1 MSTARLGIYSE
12 LELQAARELIRELVR
27 AVRGYRL
34 YEGNHPTLSEMFLAL
49 RKKWDVATAGGPISL
64 RLTDREVLLD
74 EASVYRAASAGEM
87 VPSALFDNGVVGFVF
102 KRGAAPE
109 EVERLVGVLG
119 TDPESLPDIASLL
132 WEADLNHLQI
142 LLDADEIDDE
152 ADAEGPEDF
161 AEQVA
166 TMGEAGDPPAPPPLD
181 GEAAELAQILAQHA
195 QAAGHPALS
204 LSGPDAD
211 TVRRLVAE
219 DDHAG
224 TLRHAARV
232 IHSVART
239 ECTPEEAS
247 CVEKVLRSVVA
258 SLAAAGDLAGATEM
272 LERAR
277 RMAASAAPLEMRA
290 GEATLAAF
298 SEPAHL
304 SVFLHSLN
312 RVERLEPRPLAEC
325 FAHLDPS
332 AAGLVAGW
340 LLETRHPLAVTQ
352 AIRVFGQAAVEALV
366 PLYRGREGRGRD
378 RIAPALLELGTPEA
392 LAAVAAEFRT
402 LSEAHR
408 LQLVQVAERNDERAL
423 RRILVDALQDPVQRI
438 RTAAI
443 AGLKKSEAADL
454 APLLEGMLDSRVFES
469 RTNEECESFFL
480 MVARIGDEAVARA
493 LAPHCLPRSFTR
505 RFRAPGPLQILCIH
519 ALRRMRGPGP
529 RAVADEVRERA
540 PKAVREI
547 LDDPLADL

>member
-12 LELQAARELIRELVR
+12 LELQAARELVRELVR

-34 YEGNHPTLSEMFLAL
+34 YEGNHPTLAEMLLAL
-49 RKKWDVATAGGPISL
+49 RKKWDAATAGGPISL
-64 RLTDREVLLD
+64 RLTEREVLLD
-74 EASVYRAASAGEM
+74 EASVYKAASAGEM
-87 VPSALFDNGVVGFVF
+87 IPSVLFDHGVVGFVF
-102 KRGAAPE
+102 KRGLAPE
-109 EVERLVGVLG
+109 EAERLVGVLG
-119 TDPESLPDIASLL
+119 ADPEQLPDIASLL

-142 LLDADEIDDE
+142 LLDADEIDGE
-152 ADAEGPEDF
+152 ADAESPEDF
-161 AEQVA
+161 AMQVA
-166 TMGEAGDPPAPPPLD
+166 TLGEEGDPPAPPPLD
-181 GEAAELAQILAQHA
+181 GEAADLAQMLAQHA
-195 QAAGHPALS
+195 QAGGAAVALT
-204 LSGPDAD
+204 GPDAD
-211 TVRRLVAE
+211 AVRRLVAE

-239 ECTPEEAS
+239 ECTAHEAG
-247 CVEKVLRSVVA
+247 CVEKVLRSVIA
-258 SLAAAGDLAGATEM
+258 SLAAAGDLAGATET

-277 RMAASAAPLEMRA
+277 RMAASSDPREMRA

-298 SEPAHL
+298 SEPAAL
-304 SVFLHSLN
+304 TVFLHALN
-312 RVERLEPRPLAEC
+312 RVERIEARALAEC

-402 LSEAHR
+402 LAEGHR
-408 LQLVQVAERNDERAL
+408 FQLVQVAERSDERAL
-423 RRILVDALQDPVQRI
+423 RKILVEALDDSAQRI
-438 RTAAI
+438 RMAATAAI
-443 AGLKKSEAADL
+443 RKSEAAEL
-454 APLLEGMLDSRVFES
+454 APFVAQTLANGTLGS
-469 RTNEECESFFL
+469 RTNEECDAFFA
-480 MVARIGDEAVARA
+480 MVARVGDEAVAREIA
-493 LAPHCLPRSFTR
+493 VYCLPRTFTQ
-505 RFRAPGPLQILCIH
+505 RFRAPSPLQIACIH

-529 RAVADEVRERA
+529 RAVADEVRA
-540 PKAVREI
+540 KGPKSVREI